1 MEEEVEVFATP
12 LFDTTHVRTIVRS
25 LNLTVTCGTRPRFM
39 VEGKSSPEEVEP
51 LLFAD
56 DIWPGACALADY
68 LDIHAMELC
77 RGKSVV
83 ELGAG
88 GALPS
93 VVACKLGAR
102 ICVASDYPAAG
113 VVENIANQFRENG
126 IDTSV
131 GVAMGFIWGQDCSEL
146 LNHSKDGFDTI
157 LLSELLWKDTYKQ
170 HSSLLRSV
178 KTLLAPRGVALVSF
192 VHRPTT
198 AHGPE
203 HNLEF
208 FTRAA
213 SQEFGFVVEALATV
227 RGGIYADAVSGGS
240 SDGDILLYAIR
251 LCTDTGTDTGTDTA

>member
-1 MEEEVEVFATP
+1 MQQSPSTSAV
-12 LFDTTHVRTIVRS
+12 D
-25 LNLTVTCGTRPRFM
+25 
-39 VEGKSSPEEVEP
+39 EGMSNPEEVEP

-56 DIWPGACALADY
+56 DIWPGARALADY
-68 LDIHAMELC
+68 LDIHAVELC

-113 VVENIANQFRENG
+113 VVENIARQFGENG
-126 IDTSV
+126 IDSSV

-146 LNHSKDGFDTI
+146 LHHSKDGFDTI
-157 LLSELLWKDTYKQ
+157 LLSELLWKDTYKL

-227 RGGIYADAVSGGS
+227 KGGGIYADAVSGGS

-251 LCTDTGTDTGTDTA
+251 LSAKADTDTDICIDTA